1 MRFGFFYL
9 VISRFV
15 ATTVYLITVI
25 WEDVTLRNM
34 SLNDLKFHVFL
45 NYDAAKCAKF
55 KYFIFLPKVNWYV
68 GLNI

>member
-34 SLNDLKFHVFL
+34 SLNDLKYHVFL
-45 NYDAAKCAKF
+45 NHDAAKCAKF
-55 KYFIFLPKVNWYV
+55 KYFIFLPKVNWNV